1 MTIFYKESW
10 HYCQND
16 LYNYFTHRK
25 FFRFFFPYCLRK
37 IKSIKWNDGKTGGR
51 KIRNTS
57 SISYF
62 KKWFITSISLSTYNF
77 KVWCLNL
84 NAVYVY
90 IYLFLNENMQIRIT
104 FFFFYFNR
112 EIQVVADLLFSP
124 TMSVSII
131 CLGIRWTDRT
141 LTYIDM
147 CFRKDGYKCKSR
159 A

>member
-1 MTIFYKESW
+1 MMIFYKESW

-37 IKSIKWNDGKTGGR
+37 IKSIKWNDGKTWRR

-57 SISYF
+57 ISYF
-62 KKWFITSISLSTYNF
+62 KKLFITSISLSTYNF

-90 IYLFLNENMQIRIT
+90 IYLFLNGNMQIWIT
-104 FFFFYFNR
+104 LFFFFYFNR
-112 EIQVVADLLFSP
+112 EIQVVADVLFSP
-124 TMSVSII
+124 VMSVSII
-131 CLGIRWTDRT
+131 CLGIRWTDWS
-141 LTYIDM
+141 LTYTDM
-147 CFRKDGYKCKSR
+147 CFHKDGHKYKSST
-159 A
+159 